1 MIYKNEILLSQIQ
14 FSYFCLNF
22 SIMKISIDHNSAIP
36 LYLQI
41 ENQLRNIIREPEYK
55 KGKMLPN
62 EVDLSKQLGISRNTL
77 RQAINNLV
85 TEGLL
90 VRKKGIGTIVVNQS
104 VSSKAKNWLSFTQE
118 MKAQGIEPTNYEL
131 HTSWALPSEEICRFF
146 SITDEKKILK
156 LERLRGNPE
165 FPFVYF
171 ISYFNPRIG
180 LTGNEDFPRP
190 LYEILEQ
197 DYSSVAK
204 ISKEEISAQL
214 ADKFL
219 AQKLE
224 IKPGDAIL
232 IRKRFV
238 YDPGGRPLEWNI
250 GYYRADSF
258 VYTLEFEREV

>member
-1 MIYKNEILLSQIQ
+1 
-14 FSYFCLNF
+14 
-22 SIMKISIDHNSAIP
+22 MKISIDHNSAIP

-156 LERLRGNPE
+156 LAWESTTG
-165 FPFVYF
+165 
-171 ISYFNPRIG
+171 PR
-180 LTGNEDFPRP
+180 
-190 LYEILEQ
+190 
-197 DYSSVAK
+197 A
-204 ISKEEISAQL
+204 
-214 ADKFL
+214 
-219 AQKLE
+219 
-224 IKPGDAIL
+224 
-232 IRKRFV
+232 
-238 YDPGGRPLEWNI
+238 
-250 GYYRADSF
+250 
-258 VYTLEFEREV
+258 TLMR